1 MAGKWRVMTTFLIK
15 CPGVVVLWCRGV
27 GASPLSQ
34 HCTGDFAHITSL
46 NSKVC
51 VFLGPWW
58 YLSVVV
64 NERLANVGD
73 GCSGFGGRHS
83 KEIERKVRIICKSI
97 TGNWSRTVSA
107 SICIR
112 IESLA
117 LHLQRLKPHQPEKC
131 TLRIFTTT
139 NTIRFPWKNNPPSN
153 KRHFRCHQTKD
164 TPLMELQLENAA
176 SKSKITCCC

>member
-1 MAGKWRVMTTFLIK
+1 MKSNDYVSHKMSWSRCPLVSRRRCITVITTLHWWFCTHHIIKQQSVCFSWSLMVFECSGKWAAGE
-15 CPGVVVLWCRGV
+15 CG
-27 GASPLSQ
+27 
-34 HCTGDFAHITSL
+34 
-46 NSKVC
+46 
-51 VFLGPWW
+51 WW
-58 YLSVVV
+58 
-64 NERLANVGD
+64 
-73 GCSGFGGRHS
+73 CSGFGGRHS